1 MEKERDIYYGIA
13 LCYCIAIITD
23 LLVSLSVDIIGFVTS
38 AEYMILMP
46 ICNLIIYVLVL
57 YIVFWRF
64 KSYPDIKLWFFI
76 LLLIVQY
83 LPRFT
88 YILSPADEHFLSK
101 VSSYTDTISVIY
113 TFSFAYFAYKLNK
126 QARQLRGVDEELN
139 PQYIYY
145 GMVLIPLITPLL
157 EIVSTGILSLCRYAT
172 LPIALVYGLV
182 ILFFVLFITFFFMII
197 KKKFLVRGLYLFII
211 PLAILITSQLESWYS
226 EHKYTS
232 GDYLDIHVLLY
243 RLQYYSIL
251 IIFFISFIRYYQ
263 IDRFD
268 NTSKGSKIKQWVCCI
283 GITLILLVVN
293 LALAQVTYE
302 KYEEIRFEQNPVEN
316 TEEL

>member
-13 LCYCIAIITD
+13 LCYCIAIVTD

-172 LPIALVYGLV
+172 LPVALVYMLAALSF
-182 ILFFVLFITFFFMII
+182 ILFITFFFVIL
-197 KKKFLVRGLYLFII
+197 KKKFMIRGLYLFII
-211 PLAILITSQLESWYS
+211 PLAAILVNRLETHYDNQIACDESVYIITYWLQVF
-226 EHKYTS
+226 T
-232 GDYLDIHVLLY
+232 VLT
-243 RLQYYSIL
+243 
-251 IIFFISFIRYYQ
+251 IFFISFIRYYQ
-263 IDRFD
+263 LDRFD
-268 NTSKGSKIKQWVCCI
+268 NSSPKARLKQWVYCI
-283 GITLILLVVN
+283 VITLILLAGN
-293 LALAQVTYE
+293 IALAQVTYE